1 MQMREAT
8 PKALAPGNRKGA
20 KRNAARSSS
29 TIAFNSNLP
38 GGSSETIQLNHDA
51 PRSLPRGPGLSGK
64 VAGVDA
70 TAAWSDGCSG
80 IL

>member
-8 PKALAPGNRKGA
+8 PKALVPGNRKGA

-29 TIAFNSNLP
+29 TIAFSSNRP

-51 PRSLPRGPGLSGK
+51 RAQLPALIGL
-64 VAGVDA
+64 
-70 TAAWSDGCSG
+70 
-80 IL
+80 